1 MADQKQETLS
11 AEACYEYVYHKVFP
25 LRPADYCTKYPKWP
39 GLVGLEVEMLPLWTK
54 TMDQKKPATVP
65 LFDEGGLVPALEE
78 LKTSQSVWRY
88 NYQPDDPTHLLTISL
103 DDSDM
108 ISFEPGGQLEF
119 STRPYP
125 CLSEAIQRME
135 SIQGI
140 LDEALARKGISIVQ
154 AGMNPWLTVDEI
166 GLQMT
171 KPRYRAMD
179 AFFTNQNEFGRR
191 MMRQTCTI
199 QVNLDFGGN
208 DEVLAKRYL
217 LANLLAP
224 FATAM
229 FANSPFLDG
238 KPNGYRSNRARTWQ
252 HMDDS
257 RTGFPYLEGVVKSM
271 NRKAC
276 VQTYFD
282 FIMNGRVV
290 FAEPLQYRVM
300 DGRVRFKDWVEHGI
314 DGVKPTLKDLQT
326 HLSLQFP
333 EVRARGFMELR
344 SLDCQTRFW
353 QVAPAA
359 FYVAMLYSD
368 SALYHGL
375 DLLLP
380 LRGRLIEFWQHSTK
394 GLQHPEMAQ
403 LAQKIM
409 RIARDAFGGLPPCFQ
424 GADTSRIFEAY
435 TEYYTDRARTPA
447 DDLLEIHEREGGLTG
462 ASFGRLTEQW
472 QKFLDT
478 K

>member
-39 GLVGLEVEMLPLWTK
+39 GLVGLEVEMLPLWTR
-54 TMDQKKPATVP
+54 TLNQKKPETVH
-65 LFDEGGLVPALEE
+65 LFDEGGLVPALES
-78 LKTSQSVWRY
+78 LKASQSLWQY

-125 CLSEAIQRME
+125 CLSEAIQRMQ

-140 LDEALARKGISIVQ
+140 LDQALAQKGISIIQV
-154 AGMNPWLTVDEI
+154 GMNPWLTVDEI

-179 AFFTNQNEFGRR
+179 AFFTSQNEFGRR

-238 KPNGYRSNRARTWQ
+238 QANEYLSNRARVWQ

-257 RTGFPYLEGVVKSM
+257 RTGFPHLEGVVKSM

-276 VQTYFD
+276 VDTYYD

-290 FAEPLQYRVM
+290 FAEPLHYRVM
-300 DGRVRFKDWVEHGI
+300 DGRFRFKDWVEHGI
-314 DGVKPTLKDLQT
+314 DGVKPTMKELQT

-344 SLDCQTRFW
+344 SIDCQHRFW

-359 FYVAMLYSD
+359 FCVAMLYND
-368 SALYHGL
+368 TALHAGL

-380 LRGRLIEFWQHSTK
+380 LRNRLIEYWKYSIH
-394 GLQHPEMAQ
+394 GLKNPDMAQ
-403 LAQKIM
+403 MAQKIM

-424 GADTSRIFEAY
+424 GANTSRIFEAY
-435 TEYYTDRARTPA
+435 AAYYTDRARTPA
-447 DDLLEIHEREGGLTG
+447 EDLLEIHASEGGLTG
-462 ASFGRLTEQW
+462 TSFGRMTERW
-472 QKFLDT
+472 QKFLDSQ
-478 K
+478 

>member
-11 AEACYEYVYHKVFP
+11 VEACYEHVYQKVFP

-39 GLVGLEVEMLPLWTK
+39 GLVGLEVEMLPLWTRS
-54 TMDQKKPATVP
+54 MNRSKPETVP
-65 LFDEGGLVPALEE
+65 LFANPGLVPMLES
-78 LKTSQSVWRY
+78 LKDSQPVWRF
-88 NYQPDDPTHLLTISL
+88 NYQPDDPTHLLTIHL
-103 DDSDM
+103 EDSDM
-108 ISFEPGGQLEF
+108 VSFEPGGQLEF

-125 CLSEAIQRME
+125 CLSEAVERME
-135 SIQGI
+135 SIQAVLDDAAKKVGI
-140 LDEALARKGISIVQ
+140 DIIQV
-154 AGMNPWLTVDEI
+154 GMNPWLTVEEI

-179 AFFTNQNEFGRR
+179 EYFTQENPFGRR

-208 DEVLAKRYL
+208 EEILAKRYL

-238 KPNGYRSNRARTWQ
+238 QPNGFMSNRGRTWQ

-257 RTGFPYLEGVVKSM
+257 RTGFPDLDNVTSKLS
-271 NRKAC
+271 RKAC

-282 FIMNGRVV
+282 FMMNGRVV
-290 FAEPLQYRVM
+290 FIESLNYRVM
-300 DGRVRFKDWVEHGI
+300 DGKLRFRDWVEHGFE
-314 DGVKPTLKDLQT
+314 GVKPTLKDLQT

-344 SLDCQTRFW
+344 SLDCQPRFW

-359 FYVAMLYSD
+359 FYVALLYND
-368 SALYHGL
+368 TALEAGL
-375 DLLLP
+375 ELLLP
-380 LRGRLIEFWQHSTK
+380 FRPRLMEFWQHSIK
-394 GLQHPEMAQ
+394 GLHHPE
-403 LAQKIM
+403 LAKTAKKIM
-409 RIARDAFGGLPPCFQ
+409 QIAQDGFSRLPPCFQ
-424 GADTSRIFEAY
+424 GADTSRIFNGFVHHF
-435 TEYYTDRARTPA
+435 TEHGLTPA
-447 DDLLEIHEREGGLTG
+447 DEILRVYHAEGGLTG
-462 ASFGRLTEQW
+462 ASFHHMTDAW
-472 QKFLDT
+472 QKSTDSN
-478 K
+478 

>member
-11 AEACYEYVYHKVFP
+11 AEACYEHVYHKVFP

-54 TMDQKKPATVP
+54 TLGQSKPETVP
-65 LFDEGGLVPALEE
+65 LFDAGGLIPALEAM
-78 LKTSQSVWRY
+78 KSSQPVWRY

-140 LDEALARKGISIVQ
+140 LDEAMQRQGISIIQV
-154 AGMNPWLTVDEI
+154 GLNPWRTVDEI

-179 AFFTNQNEFGRR
+179 AYFTNHNEFGRR

-224 FATAM
+224 FATAI

-238 KPNGYRSNRARTWQ
+238 QANGYLSNRARTWQ

-257 RTGFPYLEGVVKSM
+257 RTGFPYLEGVVKNM

-276 VQTYFD
+276 VQTYYD
-282 FIMNGRVV
+282 YIMNGRVV
-290 FAEPLQYRVM
+290 FAEALNYRVM
-300 DGRVRFKDWVEHGI
+300 DGKLRFKDWVEHGVE
-314 DGVKPTLKDLQT
+314 GVKPTLKDLQT

-359 FYVAMLYSD
+359 FYVAVLYND
-368 SALYHGL
+368 AALHAGL

-380 LRGRLIEFWQHSTK
+380 LRQRLPEFWQHSTR
-394 GLQHPEMAQ
+394 GLQNPEMAQ
-403 LAQKIM
+403 LSQDIM
-409 RIARDAFGGLPPCFQ
+409 RIAREGFGGLPPCFQ
-424 GADTSRIFEAY
+424 GSNTSRVFEAY
-435 TEYYTDRARTPA
+435 SDYYTDRSRTPA
-447 DDLLEIHEREGGLTG
+447 DDLLQMHANEGGLTG
-462 ASFGRLTEQW
+462 ASFARLNDQW
-472 QKFLDT
+472 QKFLDS